1 MDKGDACAY
10 TVSVIRNIRYLLA
23 KAVKSDV
30 YSAVLT
36 LIAFLCYYFEAYFVL
51 VGFMVTAAL
60 LALIFQRSVIY
71 AFLPLMLTSLAVV
84 DWYEF
89 SAADIGKVLPWGIIF
104 LLALVAHFVIYPVPA
119 KQIKTGPLFVPL
131 AAYSVIMLICGAGAM
146 DAALFFKGLNVYYR
160 LALGIGALIT
170 YFAVVNYLPES
181 KEELIRALVAA
192 MLFAGILGIAEMT
205 SVFGRSIASGQTMA
219 IRYRNNISGLMLFTL
234 PFPFYAAVKA
244 RKGRAAYFVLGLV
257 LSAAIVLSS
266 SRAAL
271 IVDTFITLLCVIC
284 CVLTAR
290 PVYRAVYSGLSVG
303 VLAGVALFVGLN
315 PEIADGVLGRLP
327 DMGSDIRNE
336 IWAFGMETFKK
347 HPLLG
352 AGLGEQGKYYVPD
365 TGAIFW
371 YHNTF
376 VQSLASTGI
385 AGTAVMLALYGY
397 KLKTLLG
404 RPRLFNVFVF
414 LSLLAYEGMALMH
427 PFTFF
432 PVPFVTVSMILYACV
447 SGQSGKDAPDERIV
461 LLPKTKD
468 NNKTVCEE
476 NL

>member
-244 RKGRAAYFVLGLV
+244 RKGRTAYFVLGLV

-290 PVYRAVYSGLSVG
+290 PVYRAVYSVLLVG

-447 SGQSGKDAPDERIV
+447 SVKSGKDAPDERIV

>member
-244 RKGRAAYFVLGLV
+244 RKGRTAYFVLGLV

-290 PVYRAVYSGLSVG
+290 PVYRAVYSVLSVG

-461 LLPKTKD
+461 LLQKTKD

>member
-244 RKGRAAYFVLGLV
+244 RKGRTAYFVLGLV

-284 CVLTAR
+284 CVLTAQ
-290 PVYRAVYSGLSVG
+290 PVYRAVYSVLSVG

>member
-244 RKGRAAYFVLGLV
+244 RKGRTAYFVLGLV

-290 PVYRAVYSGLSVG
+290 PVYRTVYSVLSVG

-404 RPRLFNVFVF
+404 RPRLFKVFVF

>member
-244 RKGRAAYFVLGLV
+244 RRGRTAYFVLGLV

-266 SRAAL
+266 SRAAPSS
-271 IVDTFITLLCVIC
+271 CH
-284 CVLTAR
+284 
-290 PVYRAVYSGLSVG
+290 S
-303 VLAGVALFVGLN
+303 
-315 PEIADGVLGRLP
+315 E
-327 DMGSDIRNE
+327 
-336 IWAFGMETFKK
+336 
-347 HPLLG
+347 
-352 AGLGEQGKYYVPD
+352 
-365 TGAIFW
+365 
-371 YHNTF
+371 
-376 VQSLASTGI
+376 
-385 AGTAVMLALYGY
+385 
-397 KLKTLLG
+397 
-404 RPRLFNVFVF
+404 
-414 LSLLAYEGMALMH
+414 
-427 PFTFF
+427 
-432 PVPFVTVSMILYACV
+432 
-447 SGQSGKDAPDERIV
+447 
-461 LLPKTKD
+461 
-468 NNKTVCEE
+468 
-476 NL
+476 

>member
-104 LLALVAHFVIYPVPA
+104 LLALIAHFVIYPVPA

-244 RKGRAAYFVLGLV
+244 RKGRTAYFVLGLV

-290 PVYRAVYSGLSVG
+290 PVYRTVYSVLSVG

-327 DMGSDIRNE
+327 NMGSDIRNE

>member
-104 LLALVAHFVIYPVPA
+104 LIALVAHFVIYPVPA

-244 RKGRAAYFVLGLV
+244 RKGRTAYFVLGLV

-290 PVYRAVYSGLSVG
+290 PVYRTVYSVLSVG